1 MKKIVCIIV
10 LTMVLTSC
18 GSAGTSWTNFES
30 TTSVTEEKNDNS
42 KSNTASEEAATPT
55 PTQTPT
61 PKVERLWSSTRFVD
75 STGLSEG
82 KVVSLI
88 ETDKGNYKAVTDES
102 GNLLFYYEDTVEH
115 ECTDMERFSN
125 GYMSTVYNG
134 IYYVIDESGNIS
146 SSYNWD
152 SVRCYGAGYTWIEY
166 FTGNSWDSEGYYY
179 YKLYDP
185 AGNEVTDIS
194 MEGKY
199 DENTMYEL
207 PRAKI
212 SYLGDGV
219 FCYYSGYGYPDVFT
233 SYYFTST
240 KEWKQDIKTF
250 SEYENIE
257 FNDGS
262 SVPLYVTDNMVDYDE
277 HTEEERHAF
286 TILDSNGNI
295 QQIQIPDEYL
305 STVTSMFT
313 DKWAPDILGHS
324 QNYFLFHSR
333 YDGYFVYNR
342 DTNEFKKYDGKYSE
356 QTETEVENAG
366 IYGNIFAMPFYG
378 ADDNRYVGLINVDT
392 MEEIGEP
399 IAGRDLSFQDGVL
412 SIVSGDTNYYYNLQG
427 EKIGEFPTDGV
438 TLKYRNENALVVRYD
453 ENNACSIEHYD
464 RTPLFLTIST
474 DEASKTEFLGQNFVN
489 EAAGSNETEDT
500 ATDNQQ

>member
-1 MKKIVCIIV
+1 MKKIVSILV
-10 LTMVLTSC
+10 LAMVLTSC
-18 GSAGTSWTNFES
+18 GNAGSSRTNVES
-30 TTSVTEEKNDNS
+30 TTTVTDEKNESS
-42 KSNTASEEAATPT
+42 KLNTASEKAATPT

-61 PKVERLWSSTRFVD
+61 PKVEKLWSSTRFVD

-88 ETDKGNYKAVTDES
+88 ETDKGNYKAVTDDS
-102 GNLLFYYEDTVEH
+102 GKLLFYYETEEE
-115 ECTDMERFSN
+115 ECGDMERFFN
-125 GYMSTVYNG
+125 GYMSTVYDG
-134 IYYVIDESGNIS
+134 IYYVLDVSGS
-146 SSYNWD
+146 VCSSYNWED
-152 SVRCYGAGYTWIEY
+152 VRCYGEGYTWIEY

-185 AGNEVTDIS
+185 NGNEVTDFS
-194 MEGKY
+194 MEDKRDAFETYGP
-199 DENTMYEL
+199 

-233 SYYFTST
+233 SYFFTST
-240 KEWKQDIKTF
+240 GEWKQDIKTF
-250 SEYENIE
+250 SEYEDIE

-286 TILDSNGNI
+286 TILDANGEI

-305 STVTSMFT
+305 SDVTSMFT
-313 DKWAPDILGHS
+313 DKWEPDILGHS

-342 DTNEFKKYDGKYSE
+342 DTNEFRKYEGKYSE

-399 IAGRDLSFQDGVL
+399 IAGRDISFQDGIL
-412 SIVSGDTNYYYNLQG
+412 SLVIGDTNYYYNLQG

-438 TLKYRNENALVVRYD
+438 TLKYRNENALVVRDD
-453 ENNACSIEHYD
+453 ETNACSIEHYD

-474 DEASKTEFLGQNFVN
+474 EGAHRTEFFGQNFVN
-489 EAAGSNETEDT
+489 EAAGSNETEDI
-500 ATDNQQ
+500 ATE